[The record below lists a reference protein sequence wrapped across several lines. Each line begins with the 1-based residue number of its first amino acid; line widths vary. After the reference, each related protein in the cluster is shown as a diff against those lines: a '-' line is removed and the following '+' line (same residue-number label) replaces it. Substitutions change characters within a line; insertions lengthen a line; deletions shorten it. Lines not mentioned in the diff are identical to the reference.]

1 MRRGLFLPLDDAG
14 AVSGLKYLPAA
25 LQAPY
30 KVFQSPCKSSHQSIM
45 AMPRGL
51 DHIVHAV
58 RDLDVAADFYR
69 RVGFTVGARNRHS
82 WGTHNHLVQLP
93 GFFMEL
99 LTVAEPEKLKG
110 DGFAALF
117 GDFNRQF
124 LARHQGLS
132 FMMLES
138 EDVPADAAQFRAA
151 GIARSDALAF
161 ERPGKGPDGS
171 TVTVGFSL
179 AFARDP
185 RAPEIGF
192 AVCRQYNPQLFWNP
206 ALQQHA
212 NGATG
217 IAGAVLVA
225 ENPTDHH
232 IFLTAFSGVR
242 ELHAGSGLLTAPTPR
257 GDIRIMDRA
266 AFQTR
271 FGLEPPD
278 PSSGARLAAVRFL
291 VRERKVL
298 HDTLTASGISFSERM
313 GQTVISPAA
322 AMGATLVF
330 EGPDFGG

>member
-1 MRRGLFLPLDDAG
+1 MT
-14 AVSGLKYLPAA
+14 
-25 LQAPY
+25 
-30 KVFQSPCKSSHQSIM
+30 
-45 AMPRGL
+45 RGL

-58 RDLDVAADFYR
+58 RDLDDAADFYR
-69 RVGFTVGARNRHS
+69 GAGFTVGPRNRHS
-82 WGTHNHLVQLP
+82 WGTHNHLVQFP

-99 LTVAEPEKLKG
+99 LAVAEPEKLKG
-110 DGFAALF
+110 EGFAALF

-124 LARHQGLS
+124 LTRREGLS

-138 EDVPADAAQFRAA
+138 SDVPADAAQFHAA
-151 GIARSDALAF
+151 GFARSDALTF
-161 ERPGKGPDGS
+161 ERAGKGADGS

-192 AVCRQYNPQLFWNP
+192 AVCRQTNPELFWNR

-212 NGATG
+212 NGASG
-217 IAGAVLVA
+217 VAGAVLVA

-242 ELHAGSGLLTAPTPR
+242 ELHAGSGVLLASTPR

-278 PSSGARLAAVRFL
+278 LSGGAQLAAVCFT
-291 VRERKVL
+291 VRERKAL
-298 HDTLTASGISFSERM
+298 HDTLAASGIAFSEHM
-313 GQTVISPAA
+313 GQTVISPKV

-330 EGPDFGG
+330 EGRDSGG

>member
-1 MRRGLFLPLDDAG
+1 M
-14 AVSGLKYLPAA
+14 S
-25 LQAPY
+25 
-30 KVFQSPCKSSHQSIM
+30 
-45 AMPRGL
+45 RGL

-58 RDLDVAADFYR
+58 RDLDAAADLYR
-69 RVGFTVGARNRHS
+69 RMGFMVGARNRHS
-82 WGTHNHLVQLP
+82 WGTHNHLVQFS

-99 LTVAEPEKLKG
+99 LAVAEPEKLTG
-110 DGFAALF
+110 EGFAALF

-124 LARHQGLS
+124 LTHHQGLS

-138 EDVPADAAQFRAA
+138 EDVPADAAQFRNA
-151 GIARSDALAF
+151 GFAHSDALTF
-161 ERPGKGPDGS
+161 ERAGKGADGS

-192 AVCRQYNPQLFWNP
+192 AVCRQHNPQLFWNR

-212 NGATG
+212 NGTTG
-217 IAGAVLVA
+217 VAGAVLVA

-242 ELHAGSGLLTAPTPR
+242 ELHAGSGVLTAPTPR

-278 PSSGARLAAVRFL
+278 TSSGARLAAVRFT
-291 VRERKVL
+291 VREHKTL
-298 HDTLTASGISFSERM
+298 HDMLTAGGVPFSEHM
-313 GQTVISPAA
+313 GQTVIAPAA
-322 AMGATLVF
+322 AMGATIVF
-330 EGPDFGG
+330 EAGRDSGG

>member
-1 MRRGLFLPLDDAG
+1 
-14 AVSGLKYLPAA
+14 
-25 LQAPY
+25 
-30 KVFQSPCKSSHQSIM
+30 M
-45 AMPRGL
+45 AMSHGL

-58 RDLDVAADFYR
+58 RDLDAAADCYR
-69 RVGFTVGARNRHS
+69 RMGFMLGARNRHA
-82 WGTHNHLVQLP
+82 WGTHNQLVQFP

-99 LTVAEPEKLKG
+99 LTVAEPDKLTG
-110 DGFAALF
+110 EGFPALF

-124 LARHQGLS
+124 LARHEGLS

-138 EDVPADAAQFRAA
+138 SDVPADAAQFRSA
-151 GIARSDALAF
+151 GFERSDALTF
-161 ERPGKGPDGS
+161 ERAGKGPDGS

-179 AFARDP
+179 AFARDA

-192 AVCRQYNPQLFWNP
+192 AVCRQHSPQLFWNP

-212 NGATG
+212 NGSTG
-217 IAGAVLVA
+217 VAGAVLVA

-242 ELHAGSGLLTAPTPR
+242 ELHAGSGVLTAQTPR

-278 PSSGARLAAVRFL
+278 TSGGARLAAVRFT
-291 VRERKVL
+291 VRERKAL
-298 HDTLTASGISFSERM
+298 HGALTAGGIPFSEHM
-313 GQTVISPAA
+313 SQTVIAPAA

>member
-1 MRRGLFLPLDDAG
+1 M
-14 AVSGLKYLPAA
+14 S
-25 LQAPY
+25 
-30 KVFQSPCKSSHQSIM
+30 
-45 AMPRGL
+45 RGL

-58 RDLDVAADFYR
+58 RDLDAAADLYR
-69 RVGFTVGARNRHS
+69 RIGFMVGARNRHA

-99 LTVAEPEKLKG
+99 LAVAEPDKLTG
-110 DGFAALF
+110 EGFPALF

-124 LARHQGLS
+124 LARHEGLS

-138 EDVPADAAQFRAA
+138 EDVPADTAQFRSA
-151 GIARSDALAF
+151 GFAHSDALTF
-161 ERPGKGPDGS
+161 ERAGKAPDGS

-192 AVCRQYNPQLFWNP
+192 AVCRQHNPKLFWNP

-217 IAGAVLVA
+217 VAGAVLVA

-242 ELHAGSGLLTAPTPR
+242 ELHAGSGLLTAPTAR

-278 PSSGARLAAVRFL
+278 TPSGARLAAVRFT

-298 HDTLTASGISFSERM
+298 HDALTASGIAFSGHM
-313 GQTVISPAA
+313 GQTVIAPAA

-330 EGPDFGG
+330 EGRDSGG

>member
-1 MRRGLFLPLDDAG
+1 M
-14 AVSGLKYLPAA
+14 S
-25 LQAPY
+25 
-30 KVFQSPCKSSHQSIM
+30 
-45 AMPRGL
+45 RGL

-58 RDLDVAADFYR
+58 RDLDAAADCYR
-69 RVGFTVGARNRHS
+69 RMGFTVGARNRHA
-82 WGTHNHLVQLP
+82 WGTHNHLVQFP

-99 LTVAEPEKLKG
+99 LAVAEPDKLTG
-110 DGFAALF
+110 EGFPALF

-124 LARHQGLS
+124 LARHEGLS

-138 EDVPADAAQFRAA
+138 EDVPADAAQFRSA
-151 GIARSDALAF
+151 GFERSDALTF
-161 ERPGKGPDGS
+161 ERSGKGPDGG

-192 AVCRQYNPQLFWNP
+192 AVCRQHSPQLFWNP

-212 NGATG
+212 NGASG
-217 IAGAVLVA
+217 VAGAVLVA

-242 ELHAGSGLLTAPTPR
+242 ELHAGSGLLTAPTAR
-257 GDIRIMDRA
+257 GDIRFMDRA

-278 PSSGARLAAVRFL
+278 TSSGARLAAVRFT
-291 VRERKVL
+291 VRERKAL
-298 HDTLTASGISFSERM
+298 HDALTASGIAFSEHM
-313 GQTVISPAA
+313 GQTVIAPAA

-330 EGPDFGG
+330 EGRDSGG

>member
-1 MRRGLFLPLDDAG
+1 
-14 AVSGLKYLPAA
+14 
-25 LQAPY
+25 
-30 KVFQSPCKSSHQSIM
+30 M
-45 AMPRGL
+45 AMSHGL

-58 RDLDVAADFYR
+58 RNLDAAADFYR
-69 RVGFTVGARNRHS
+69 RMGFMVGARNRHS
-82 WGTHNHLVQLP
+82 WGTHNHLVQFP

-99 LTVAEPEKLKG
+99 LAVAEPEKLTG
-110 DGFAALF
+110 EGFAVLF
-117 GDFNRQF
+117 GEFNRQF
-124 LARHQGLS
+124 LTHHEGLS

-151 GIARSDALAF
+151 GFARSDALTF
-161 ERPGKGPDGS
+161 ERAGKGPDGS

-192 AVCRQYNPQLFWNP
+192 AVCRQHNPQLFWNR

-212 NGATG
+212 NGTTG

-242 ELHAGSGLLTAPTPR
+242 ELHAGSGVLTAPTPR
-257 GDIRIMDRA
+257 GDLRIMDRA

-271 FGLEPPD
+271 FGVEAPD
-278 PSSGARLAAVRFL
+278 TSSGARLAAVRFT
-291 VRERKVL
+291 VREHKAL
-298 HDTLTASGISFSERM
+298 HDTLTASSIPYSVHM
-313 GQTVISPAA
+313 GQTVVAPVA

-330 EGPDFGG
+330 EGGRDSGG

>member
-1 MRRGLFLPLDDAG
+1 ML
-14 AVSGLKYLPAA
+14 
-25 LQAPY
+25 
-30 KVFQSPCKSSHQSIM
+30 
-45 AMPRGL
+45 RGL

-58 RDLDVAADFYR
+58 RDLDAAADFYR
-69 RVGFTVGARNRHS
+69 RAGFMVGARNRHA

-99 LTVAEPEKLKG
+99 LTVAEPDKLTG
-110 DGFAALF
+110 EGFPALF
-117 GDFNRQF
+117 GDFNRKF
-124 LARHQGLS
+124 LAHHEGLS

-138 EDVPADAAQFRAA
+138 EDVAADAAQFHSA
-151 GIARSDALAF
+151 GFARSDALTF
-161 ERPGKGPDGS
+161 ERAGKGPDGS

-179 AFARDP
+179 AFACDP

-192 AVCRQYNPQLFWNP
+192 AVCRQHSPQLFWNP

-212 NGATG
+212 NGAIG
-217 IAGAVLVA
+217 VAGAVLVA

-242 ELHAGSGLLTAPTPR
+242 ELHAGSGLLTAPTAR

-271 FGLEPPD
+271 FGVEPPD
-278 PSSGARLAAVRFL
+278 TSSGARLAAVRFT

-298 HDTLTASGISFSERM
+298 HDTLTAGGIAYSEHI
-313 GQTVISPAA
+313 GQTVIAPAA

-330 EGPDFGG
+330 EGRDSGG

>member
-1 MRRGLFLPLDDAG
+1 
-14 AVSGLKYLPAA
+14 
-25 LQAPY
+25 
-30 KVFQSPCKSSHQSIM
+30 M

-58 RDLDVAADFYR
+58 RDLDAAADFYR
-69 RVGFTVGARNRHS
+69 RMGFMVGARNRHA
-82 WGTHNHLVQLP
+82 WGTHNHIVQFP

-99 LTVAEPEKLKG
+99 LTVAEPEKLTG
-110 DGFAALF
+110 EGFAALF

-124 LARHQGLS
+124 LVQHEGLS

-138 EDVPADAAQFRAA
+138 EDVPADAAQFHTA
-151 GIARSDALAF
+151 GFARSEALTF
-161 ERPGKGPDGS
+161 ERAGKGPDGS

-192 AVCRQYNPQLFWNP
+192 AVCRQHNPQLFWNS
-206 ALQQHA
+206 AIQQHG
-212 NGATG
+212 NGASG
-217 IAGAVLVA
+217 VAGAVLVA

-242 ELHAGSGLLTAPTPR
+242 ELHAGSGLLTAPTAR
-257 GDIRIMDRA
+257 GDIRFMDRA

-278 PSSGARLAAVRFL
+278 TSSGARFAAVRFT
-291 VRERKVL
+291 VRERNAL
-298 HDTLTASGISFSERM
+298 HDALAVGGIPFSEHM
-313 GQTVISPAA
+313 GQTVIAPAA

-330 EGPDFGG
+330 EGRDSGG

>member
-1 MRRGLFLPLDDAG
+1 
-14 AVSGLKYLPAA
+14 
-25 LQAPY
+25 
-30 KVFQSPCKSSHQSIM
+30 M

-58 RDLDVAADFYR
+58 RDLDAAADFYR
-69 RVGFTVGARNRHS
+69 RMGFMVGARNCHA
-82 WGTHNHLVQLP
+82 WGTHNHLVQFP

-99 LTVAEPEKLKG
+99 LAVAEPDKLAG
-110 DGFAALF
+110 EGFPALF

-124 LARHQGLS
+124 LARHEGLS

-138 EDVPADAAQFRAA
+138 EDVLADAAQFRGA
-151 GIARSDALAF
+151 GFARSDALTF
-161 ERPGKGPDGS
+161 ERAGKGPDGS

-179 AFARDP
+179 AFACDP

-192 AVCRQYNPQLFWNP
+192 AVCRQHSPQLFWNP

-212 NGATG
+212 NGASG
-217 IAGAVLVA
+217 VAGAVLVA

-242 ELHAGSGLLTAPTPR
+242 ELHAGSGLLTAPTAR

-278 PSSGARLAAVRFL
+278 TSSGARLAAVRFT
-291 VRERKVL
+291 VRERKAL
-298 HDTLTASGISFSERM
+298 HDALTASGIAFSEHM
-313 GQTVISPAA
+313 GQTVIAPAA

-330 EGPDFGG
+330 EGGRDSGG